1 MRTFPLNS
9 YPGHFSRV
17 RQSKNFLISRPCVSC
32 PNNRIFSLRIVN
44 SFLWL
49 FFHTFRPRPHVS
61 GYFWKGRF
69 LCPLSK
75 KKTLPLFL
83 DKTEAR
89 RAQKNSLETAPPLS
103 QGLDDCPPYLSDGLN
118 PPLSWPNM
126 WGNWSRFQTDTCG
139 RGLRKKLYK
148 KIHKKEI
155 YIRRNQSTL
164 QVSC

>member
-9 YPGHFSRV
+9 HPGHFSRV

-61 GYFWKGRF
+61 GYFWKRTF
-69 LCPLSK
+69 LCPLS

-83 DKTEAR
+83 DQTEAR
-89 RAQKNSLETAPPLS
+89 RAPPKFLEPAPPLS
-103 QGLDDCPPYLSDGLN
+103 QGLVDGPPPPPPLSDGLN
-118 PPLSWPNM
+118 PPLSWPNR
-126 WGNWSRFQTDTCG
+126 GENWSRFQTDTCG
-139 RGLRKKLYK
+139 RGLPKKL
-148 KIHKKEI
+148 
-155 YIRRNQSTL
+155 
-164 QVSC
+164 